1 MWTTHLGTIS
11 YVTNHVHKITEN
23 FREVQTNIRISNWTP
38 LQDNLNQ
45 KVLLKVDKGSHI
57 NRISLGTFQRV
68 FPNKQLNKSML
79 LLEYYRNSPVSIIG
93 RFTAFIRWK
102 EKVFHQEFHV
112 TNANSLPNLHSRDDC
127 FKMEVSQTCYTVTG
141 KEIHPPQPEPVIKT
155 SQYFKTQKKMEEG
168 SIHSIDPGSVRKSA
182 LTKWKI

>member
-1 MWTTHLGTIS
+1 MLQTMSTKSQKIPEKSKLILEFPIGLHYKIIS
-11 YVTNHVHKITEN
+11 IKKYCLKLIKVP
-23 FREVQTNIRISNWTP
+23 ISIVS
-38 LQDNLNQ
+38 
-45 KVLLKVDKGSHI
+45 VLELFKG
-57 NRISLGTFQRV
+57 V

-155 SQYFKTQKKMEEG
+155 SQYFKPQKKMEEG